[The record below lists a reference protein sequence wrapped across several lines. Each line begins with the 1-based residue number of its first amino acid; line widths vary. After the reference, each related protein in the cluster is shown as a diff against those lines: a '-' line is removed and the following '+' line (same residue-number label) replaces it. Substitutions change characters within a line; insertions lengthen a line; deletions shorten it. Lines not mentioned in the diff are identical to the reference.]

1 MRPGNVVELKPGLF
15 GLEPPKNLGIYL
27 DRRKRKK
34 EFLSVVVTIK
44 GVKEVRREQV
54 TKRRFQVELDAG
66 AGEEE
71 LVKRLKELVA
81 QRSAGKLTEETEE
94 EGGDKQWSE
103 QAVWEKTN
111 VAVTEPV
118 RPEALA
124 RFVVEGEPSKADVR
138 RMEKILE
145 RCRRPGV
152 GFFERHAK
160 GTWLPIR
167 RGQLQAFK
175 RIMTE
180 NHTLRKRLVQF
191 RVEEDDSGVETES
204 MVGVHPDEAELSDV
218 ERETLAAWGE
228 ALGAYVLY
236 DGWKDD
242 VVPPGC
248 PVHSL
253 LGESYHRFLEH
264 FAMDWTGA
272 QGVSRSSAALQFLVD
287 SGLMGVP
294 DAIRLVAR
302 RRVIQAPGFTWESP
316 EEIEKWADRY
326 EEPSRENEKEPGLF
340 AKREDLRGLETY
352 TIDPADA
359 KDFDDAVSLKE
370 HDDGSASLWVHI
382 ADVSHYVEKDSR
394 LDHHARERATS
405 VYLPTGVLPMLP
417 RKLSENLCSLRDGVD
432 RLAMGVRLEIDA
444 QGKVTGSKPYEAVI
458 RVDRN
463 VHYQQADDAIENGEE
478 PFAALNRLAG
488 RMRQARKGLEIESG
502 ELRIRFVEE
511 QASEV
516 GRREGV
522 WEGPE
527 NEPSGEPATDDVQP
541 GGVDPAV
548 GLSVQIKRAS
558 PATRM
563 IEMFMVAANEA
574 VAGYVA
580 DQETGVPYRCHPLP
594 ERAKAE
600 RFTAEAKVLGLDVE
614 LELPTLE
621 ESSQEEDAETQ
632 DEEGGDDLLAQLKGG
647 KLQLGGFA
655 ASETIGSRSEKETPE
670 EGQAVE
676 VEESSPSSGLPLRG
690 FAQLTPEEQD
700 AYLAPFRKAL
710 EKIQGIEDE
719 ATRDLAHQK
728 LLSTLGRALYTPKNV
743 GHFGLGSTMYAHFTS
758 PIRRYPDLVLHRQL
772 RWLLRRGSE
781 AKASD
786 DPPHLEE
793 HLTEFCAHCSGQTQQ
808 AERLEWDLLGTCMV
822 FESRREQWSGGLQ
835 ALVTGITSGGVF
847 LSLPANLEAYLAMRD
862 IPGGPYE
869 VDEHATMI
877 YKSRFSRG
885 AGEDPDAAES
895 AKLAGLDWRELEDP
909 ETGEIREVRLKLG
922 DRVKVQI
929 RERDLVEGK
938 VRVRLGG

>member
-1 MRPGNVVELKPGLF
+1 MRAGTVVELKPGLF
-15 GLEPPKNLGIYL
+15 GLEAPKNLGVYL

-34 EFLSVVVTIK
+34 EFLLVVVTIK
-44 GVKEVRREQV
+44 GAKEVRREQV

-66 AGEEE
+66 APEGD
-71 LVKRLKELVA
+71 LVKRLKALVA
-81 QRSAGKLTEETEE
+81 ERAEGKLTEETEE
-94 EGGDKQWSE
+94 EGGEKEWSE
-103 QAVWEKTN
+103 RRVWEKTN

-118 RPEALA
+118 RPEELA
-124 RFVVEGEPSKADVR
+124 RLVVGGEPSKADVR
-138 RMEKILE
+138 RVEKVLE
-145 RCRRPGV
+145 RCRRPGM
-152 GFFERHAK
+152 GFFERHVK

-167 RGQLQAFK
+167 RGQMQAFQ

-180 NHTLRKRLVQF
+180 NHTLRKRLVQL
-191 RVEEDDSGVETES
+191 RVEEDATGEES
-204 MVGVHPDEAELSDV
+204 ESLVGVYPDEAGLSDG
-218 ERETLAAWGE
+218 ERETLNAWGE
-228 ALGAYVLY
+228 ALGLYVLY
-236 DGWKDD
+236 DGWRDD

-264 FAMDWTGA
+264 FAMDWTGV

-287 SGLMGVP
+287 SGLMKVP

-302 RRVIQAPGFTWESP
+302 RRVIAAPGFTWESP
-316 EEIEKWADRY
+316 EEIETWADRY
-326 EEPSRENEKEPGLF
+326 EEPSAENEKEPGLF

-359 KDFDDAVSLKE
+359 KDFDDAVSLEE
-370 HDDGSASLWVHI
+370 HDDGSALLWVHI

-432 RLAMGVRLEIDA
+432 RLAMGVRLEVDP
-444 QGKVTGSKPYEAVI
+444 QGRVTGSRPYEAVI

-463 VHYQQADDAIENGEE
+463 VHYRQADDAIEKGEE
-478 PFAALNRLAG
+478 PFAALNRLAQ

-511 QASEV
+511 QASEM

-522 WEGPE
+522 WEGSE
-527 NEPSGEPATDDVQP
+527 RDSTEEPSSDVQP

-574 VAGYVA
+574 VSHFVA
-580 DQETGVPYRCHPLP
+580 ENEAGVPYRCHPLP
-594 ERAKAE
+594 EQAKAE
-600 RFTAEAKVLGLDVE
+600 RFTAEAKVLGLDVV

-621 ESSQEEDAETQ
+621 EGTPDEDAAAQE
-632 DEEGGDDLLAQLKGG
+632 DEGGDDLLAQLKGG

-655 ASETIGSRSEKETPE
+655 ASETIGSRSEKEQGE
-670 EGQAVE
+670 EGQEEE
-676 VEESSPSSGLPLRG
+676 VKESSESSGLPLRG
-690 FAQLTPEEQD
+690 FAQLTPQEQD
-700 AYLAPFRKAL
+700 AYLAPFQKAL
-710 EKIQGIEDE
+710 EKIQAIEDE

-772 RWLLRRGSE
+772 RWLLRRGTDAGTSDE
-781 AKASD
+781 A
-786 DPPHLEE
+786 PHLEE

-869 VDEHATMI
+869 VDEHSTMI
-877 YKSRFSRG
+877 YRSRFSRG
-885 AGEDPDAAES
+885 AAEDPAAAES

-938 VRVRLGG
+938 VRVRLAG